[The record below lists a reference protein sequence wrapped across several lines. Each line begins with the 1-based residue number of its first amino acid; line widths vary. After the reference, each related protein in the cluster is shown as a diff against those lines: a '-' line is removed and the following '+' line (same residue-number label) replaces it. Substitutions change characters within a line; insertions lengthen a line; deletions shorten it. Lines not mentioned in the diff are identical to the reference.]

1 MTKYYVVNEASEIW
15 SEGFNTREEAE
26 QELLEEKQHI
36 YGTEAIIIE
45 VEER

>member
-1 MTKYYVVNEASEIW
+1 MIKYYVVNEASEIW

-26 QELLEEKQHI
+26 KELREENQHN

-45 VEER
+45 VDER